1 MTWILP
7 YSWVASGLRDL
18 EISTAVAASACG
30 KKAAVA
36 VPDDGLA
43 WCKGELASHRY
54 EYPPWTLDVYRQS
67 FGRWDAALVQNEFSD
82 VVPIAEDCL

>member
-1 MTWILP
+1 LGIKQLEI
-7 YSWVASGLRDL
+7 L
-18 EISTAVAASACG
+18 EISTSVAASACG

-43 WCKGELASHRY
+43 WCKGEPASHRY

-67 FGRWDAALVQNEFSD
+67 FGRRDAALVQNEFSD